1 MSERLNGSAAAE
13 TETTTDRT
21 TEVLEL
27 RRIGEETAAEAQA
40 FLDAVTEVAA
50 GSSPDIAIPVL
61 LLALSQ
67 SLLAGARLGAITDI
81 VPSERF
87 EPDAGPD
94 PDVDPVRASLAN
106 VFDGLDDYADVVDPL
121 TSAEVVRGSLVDD
134 LADVAADLAHGLKH
148 YRAGRL
154 DEALWW
160 WQFSYLSTWGVR
172 ATSALRV
179 LQSMIGHLR
188 LDVDADTVA
197 DAEFEALHTPRPS

>member
-1 MSERLNGSAAAE
+1 M
-13 TETTTDRT
+13 
-21 TEVLEL
+21 
-27 RRIGEETAAEAQA
+27 
-40 FLDAVTEVAA
+40 
-50 GSSPDIAIPVL
+50 
-61 LLALSQ
+61 
-67 SLLAGARLGAITDI
+67 
-81 VPSERF
+81 
-87 EPDAGPD
+87 
-94 PDVDPVRASLAN
+94 
-106 VFDGLDDYADVVDPL
+106 
-121 TSAEVVRGSLVDD
+121 RGSLVDD

-179 LQSMIGHLR
+179 LQSMLGHLR

>member
-1 MSERLNGSAAAE
+1 MSESPTQPAEGTAEAA
-13 TETTTDRT
+13 R

-27 RRIGEETAAEAQA
+27 RRIGEETASDAQA
-40 FLDAVTEVAA
+40 FLDSVTEVAA

-67 SLLAGARLGAITDI
+67 SLLAGARLGAMTDV

-94 PDVDPVRASLAN
+94 PDVDPVRAGLAN
-106 VFDGLDDYADVVDPL
+106 LFEGLDEYADVVDPL
-121 TSAEVVRGSLVDD
+121 TNGEVVRGSLTDD
-134 LADVAADLAHGLKH
+134 LADVAADLAHGLRH
-148 YRAGRL
+148 YRAGRV

-172 ATSALRV
+172 ATAALRV

-188 LDVDADTVA
+188 LDVEDETAA
-197 DAEFEALHTPRPS
+197 DAEFDALHVR

>member
-67 SLLAGARLGAITDI
+67 SLLAGARLGAITDV